1 MSTLYF
7 IAGVHG
13 KELPMNLINETVGKI
28 EPVETVWLE
37 RAAARQLELTKPPG
51 SLGKLEEIAN
61 RLCAIQ
67 ASLQPDAE
75 KREIFVFAA
84 SHGVSQENVSPYP
97 ASVTAQMVMN
107 FLGGGA
113 AINALAK
120 TAGAN
125 LTVVDIGVD
134 GDFTENPTNFV
145 QAKVARGTK
154 NFAHEAAMS
163 PSEMLAAVET
173 GIELARAAKAKNT
186 KIIGLGEMGI
196 GNTTAAS
203 AVTAALLGIAP
214 ESCVGRGT
222 GADDAMLAH
231 KIEIVR
237 RALKI
242 NQPDAAD
249 AFDVLRKVGGFEI
262 AGLVGLCLGAARE
275 RIAIVTDGFIT
286 TAAVAL
292 AVKICPSVRDY
303 VFASHLSVECGHRAL
318 LDFIGQK
325 PLFDFEMRLGEGTG
339 AALAM
344 NVIEAAIA
352 AFLEMATFKG
362 ANVSNK

>member
-1 MSTLYF
+1 
-7 IAGVHG
+7 
-13 KELPMNLINETVGKI
+13 MNLIKETIDKI
-28 EPVETVWLE
+28 EPVENIWLE
-37 RAAARQLELTKPPG
+37 RAAARQLELTKPPN
-51 SLGKLEEIAN
+51 SLGVLEDIAN

-67 ASLQPDAE
+67 TTLQPNIQE
-75 KREIFVFAA
+75 REIFVLAA
-84 SHGVSQENVSPYP
+84 SHGVTAENVSPYP
-97 ASVTAQMVMN
+97 SSVTAQMVLN

-120 TAGAN
+120 TANAD

-134 GDFTENPTNFV
+134 GDFTQTQPNFV
-145 QAKVARGTK
+145 RAKVAPGTK
-154 NFAHEAAMS
+154 NFTRGAAMS
-163 PSEMLAAVET
+163 ESERRAAVET
-173 GIELARAAKAKNT
+173 GVELARAAKDRNT

-214 ESCVGRGT
+214 DACVGRGT

-231 KIEIVR
+231 KARIVR
-237 RALKI
+237 RALEI
-242 NQPDAAD
+242 NQPNATD
-249 AFDVLRKVGGFEI
+249 AFDVLRTVGGFEI

-275 RIAIVTDGFIT
+275 RIAIVTDGFIA

-303 VFASHLSVECGHRAL
+303 VFASHLSVECGHGAL
-318 LDFIGQK
+318 LDFINQK

-339 AALAM
+339 AALAI
-344 NVIEAAIA
+344 NVIGAAVA
-352 AFLEMATFKG
+352 AFNEMATFAS
-362 ANVSNK
+362 ANVSDK

>member
-1 MSTLYF
+1 
-7 IAGVHG
+7 
-13 KELPMNLINETVGKI
+13 MNLINETINRIGPIKQI
-28 EPVETVWLE
+28 WLE
-37 RAAARQLELTKPPG
+37 RAAARQIELTKPPN
-51 SLGKLEEIAN
+51 SLGRLEEIAN

-67 ASLQPDAE
+67 ATLQPNVE

-84 SHGVSQENVSPYP
+84 SHGVSEENVSSYP
-97 ASVTAQMVMN
+97 ASVTAQMVLN
-107 FLGGGA
+107 FLRGGA

-134 GDFTENPTNFV
+134 GDLAETQSNFV
-145 QAKVARGTK
+145 RAKVAPGTK
-154 NFAHEAAMS
+154 NFTRGAAMS
-163 PSEMLAAVET
+163 GAEMQSAVET
-173 GIELARAAKAKNT
+173 GIELARAAKDRNT

-203 AVTAALLGIAP
+203 ATAAALLGICA
-214 ESCVGRGT
+214 ENCVGRGT

-237 RALKI
+237 RALEI
-242 NQPDAAD
+242 NQPNPNDAL
-249 AFDVLRKVGGFEI
+249 DVLRKVGGFEI

-275 RIAIVTDGFIT
+275 RIAVVTDGFIA

-292 AVKICPSVRDY
+292 AAKIRPCVRDY
-303 VFASHLSVECGHRAL
+303 VFASHLSVECGHGAL
-318 LDFIGQK
+318 LDFVGQK

-344 NVIEAAIA
+344 NVIAAAVA
-352 AFLEMATFKG
+352 AFNEMATFSS
-362 ANVSNK
+362 ANVGNK

>member
-1 MSTLYF
+1 
-7 IAGVHG
+7 
-13 KELPMNLINETVGKI
+13 MNLINETIGKI
-28 EPVETVWLE
+28 EPIERIWLE

-51 SLGKLEEIAN
+51 SLGRLEEIAN
-61 RLCAIQ
+61 HLCAVQ
-67 ASLQPDAE
+67 ATLKPSAE

-84 SHGVSQENVSPYP
+84 SHGVSIENVSPYP
-97 ASVTAQMVMN
+97 APVTAQMVLN
-107 FLGGGA
+107 FLVGGA

-120 TAGAN
+120 TAGAK

-134 GDFTENPTNFV
+134 GDFKEIQSNFV
-145 QAKVARGTK
+145 KAKVARGTK
-154 NFAHEAAMS
+154 NFARGAAMRQ
-163 PSEMLAAVET
+163 SEMQTAIET
-173 GIELARAAKAKNT
+173 GIELALAAKKRNAQ
-186 KIIGLGEMGI
+186 IIGLGEMGI

-203 AVTAALLGIAP
+203 AITAALLGVAP
-214 ESCVGRGT
+214 DVCVGRGT
-222 GADDAMLAH
+222 GADDRMLAH
-231 KIEIVR
+231 KTEIVR
-237 RALKI
+237 RALEI
-242 NQPDAAD
+242 NQPDATD

-275 RIAIVTDGFIT
+275 RIAIVTDGFIA

-303 VFASHLSVECGHRAL
+303 VFASHLSIECGHGAL
-318 LDFIGQK
+318 LDFTGCK

-344 NVIEAAIA
+344 NVVVAAVA
-352 AFLEMATFKG
+352 AFNEMATFKG

>member
-1 MSTLYF
+1 
-7 IAGVHG
+7 
-13 KELPMNLINETVGKI
+13 MNLIDETISKI

-37 RAAARQLELTKPPG
+37 RGAARQLELTKPPN

-67 ASLQPDAE
+67 ANLQPNVE
-75 KREIFVFAA
+75 RREIFVFAA
-84 SHGVSQENVSPYP
+84 SHGVSAENVSPYP
-97 ASVTAQMVMN
+97 ASVTAQMVLN
-107 FLGGGA
+107 FLRGGA

-120 TAGAN
+120 TAGAD

-134 GDFTENPTNFV
+134 GDFTETQPNFV
-145 QAKVARGTK
+145 RAKVAKGTNNFTRG
-154 NFAHEAAMS
+154 AAMS
-163 PSEMLAAVET
+163 EEQMRAAVET
-173 GIELARAAKAKNT
+173 GIELSQVAKNRNT

-203 AVTAALLGIAP
+203 AVTSALLGIAP
-214 ESCVGRGT
+214 NACVGRGT
-222 GADDAMLAH
+222 GVDDAMLAH

-237 RALKI
+237 RALEI
-242 NQPDAAD
+242 NQPDANN

-262 AGLVGLCLGAARE
+262 AGLVGLCMAAAAE
-275 RIAIVTDGFIT
+275 RIAIVTDGFIA

-292 AVKICPSVRDY
+292 AVKVCPSVRDY
-303 VFASHLSVECGHRAL
+303 VFASHLSVECGHHAL
-318 LDFIGQK
+318 LDFVGQK

-344 NVIEAAIA
+344 NVVAAAIA
-352 AFLEMATFKG
+352 AFNEMATFSS

>member
-1 MSTLYF
+1 
-7 IAGVHG
+7 
-13 KELPMNLINETVGKI
+13 MNLINETTGKI
-28 EPVETVWLE
+28 EPVETVWRE
-37 RAAARQLELTKPPG
+37 RAAARQLKLTKPPG
-51 SLGKLEEIAN
+51 SLGRLEEIAD

-67 ASLQPDAE
+67 RSLQPIVE
-75 KREIFVFAA
+75 NREIFVFAA
-84 SHGVSQENVSPYP
+84 SHGVSNENVSPYP
-97 ASVTAQMVMN
+97 ASVTAQMVFN
-107 FLGGGA
+107 FLRGGA

-120 TAGAN
+120 TANAR

-134 GDFTENPTNFV
+134 GDFNETQANFV
-145 QAKVARGTK
+145 RAKVARGTK
-154 NFAHEAAMS
+154 NFALGAAMS
-163 PSEMLAAVET
+163 QIQMQAAVET
-173 GIELARAAKAKNT
+173 GIELAVAAKKRNT

-203 AVTAALLGIAP
+203 AITAALLGIAP
-214 ESCVGRGT
+214 ENCVGRGT

-237 RALKI
+237 RALDA
-242 NQPDAAD
+242 NQLDADD

-275 RIAIVTDGFIT
+275 RMAIITDGFIT

-292 AVKICPSVRDY
+292 AVKICPAVRDY
-303 VFASHLSVECGHRAL
+303 VFASHLSVECGHSAL
-318 LDFIGQK
+318 LDFINQK

-344 NVIEAAIA
+344 NVVAASVA
-352 AFLEMATFKG
+352 AFNEMATFKS